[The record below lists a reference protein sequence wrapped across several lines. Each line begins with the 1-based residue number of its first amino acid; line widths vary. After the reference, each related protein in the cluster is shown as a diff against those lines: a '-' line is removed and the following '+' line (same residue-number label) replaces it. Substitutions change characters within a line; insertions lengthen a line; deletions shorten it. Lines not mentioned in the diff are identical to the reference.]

1 MGAMKDKMKNMSMTK
16 EEIEASKKKLGLDK
30 SEKTKKLGLCQ
41 ANACSKHGKT
51 TCKYC
56 NRVYCET
63 HAESKLTMSAKYVW
77 SMDKFDLE
85 KFNKYNEDWQTKD
98 GHPCV
103 KYTEV
108 WNASREEKKAEE
120 YKRTNNAYNTLFSG
134 SRANKNYQQSNNY
147 QSSNQGYTSYGNY
160 GRNTPRNSQPYLSML
175 YDKWL
180 LKNALIFSI
189 IIAIVATLPIGLV
202 SMSGMALNTSLF
214 IASGFLI
221 DFVVIFIIF
230 VIYRKIAA
238 SSISYWAGMTTS
250 ILSSVLLLSAISFT
264 SITSVPSFIE
274 VMIFLFIA
282 SYAGN
287 LVGKG
292 LNGRTYYNKRKAVIY
307 SGKVILIIFAII
319 ILAGLSLHVSAFLK
333 TSSNLGSSNYSLVNN
348 SLSDIGKISNTIG
361 PTLLPPTING
371 TWATAFFSN
380 VSTQRGEPYTY
391 CANLSTFAKTRF
403 NTMAQNYG
411 ISHYGYSED
420 FNKTWPYGVEYGDEI
435 YYGFGEEVFYPSGY
449 NASNYVQQIIT
460 TAPLHWQELEN
471 DNLTTYGY
479 YIANGPAYEILGPDG
494 GYSACP
500 VTEIPGPN
508 INISQYFAQYGCSV
522 ETANLT
528 YFVIEL
534 APFCPYGG

>member
-1 MGAMKDKMKNMSMTK
+1 MTNMAMTK
-16 EEIEASKKKLGLDK
+16 EEIEASKKKLGLDR
-30 SEKTKKLGLCQ
+30 SEKAKKLGLCQ
-41 ANACSKHGKT
+41 TNCCSKHAKT

-63 HAESKLTMSAKYVW
+63 HADPKLSMSAKYVW
-77 SMDKFDLE
+77 SMDRSDVE

-98 GHPCV
+98 GHPCA
-103 KYTEV
+103 KYTET
-108 WNASREEKKAEE
+108 WNTSREEKKAEE
-120 YKRTNNAYNTLFSG
+120 HKRTNNAYNTLFSRG
-134 SRANKNYQQSNNY
+134 RTNRSYQQNSSY
-147 QSSNQGYTSYGNY
+147 QSSSQGYPTYETY
-160 GRNTPRNSQPYLSML
+160 GRNTPKNSQSYLLML

-189 IIAIVATLPIGLV
+189 IIAIVATLLVGFV
-202 SMSGMALNTSLF
+202 SMSGLALNISLF
-214 IASGFLI
+214 ITSGFLI

-230 VIYRKIAA
+230 AIYRKIAA
-238 SSISYWAGMTTS
+238 RSISYWAGMTTS

-274 VMIFLFIA
+274 VLIFLFIA

-292 LNGRTYYNKRKAVIY
+292 LNGRPYDNKRKTVIY
-307 SGKVILIIFAII
+307 SGRVILVIFAII
-319 ILAGLSLHVSAFLK
+319 ILAGLSLHISAFLK
-333 TSSNLGSSNYSLVNN
+333 TGSSNYNLVNN
-348 SLSDIGKISNTIG
+348 SLSSIGKISNIIDSA
-361 PTLLPPTING
+361 LSPPTING
-371 TWATAFFSN
+371 AWATAFFSN
-380 VSTQRGEPYTY
+380 VSAQRGKPYTY

-403 NTMAQNYG
+403 NTMAQNYE

-420 FNKTWPYGVEYGDEI
+420 FNKTWPYGVEYGNGI
-435 YYGFGEEVFYPSGY
+435 YYGFGEEVFYPRGY

-460 TAPLHWQELEN
+460 TAPLHWQELED

-479 YIANGPAYEILGPDG
+479 YIGNGSAYEILGPDG
-494 GYSACP
+494 GHSACP

-508 INISQYFAQYGCSV
+508 ININQYFAQYGCSV